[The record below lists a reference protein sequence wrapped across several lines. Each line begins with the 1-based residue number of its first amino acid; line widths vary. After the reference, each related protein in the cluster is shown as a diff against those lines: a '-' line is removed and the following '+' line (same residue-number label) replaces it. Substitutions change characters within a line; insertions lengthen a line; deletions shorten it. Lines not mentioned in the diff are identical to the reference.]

1 MDINNKQFFSEKD
14 KKNNKFSQIK
24 ELFQNNYEIKPFYRL
39 EDGIKE
45 LQTIKFQHCNVILSG
60 RYFQDYIE
68 IMKEEGKNLK
78 CVPNVFVFTSDN
90 FSKALNERKLSE
102 NEKFTRKET
111 LKYVDDYFYNRGGV
125 FSGIKN
131 LSNRLTQ
138 LEKEYNIDINKSNIY
153 NINKDKISE
162 NEIPNKDLEQKIF
175 AFKIDKPESLIIP
188 SLYTNFI
195 SYEMK
200 SKEKIKKFFDFLIK
214 KKYSEFETDFKI
226 NNLIN
231 PLIKL
236 LDIQN
241 FPEEIIIRYLTFIY
255 TLESNFYKEMN
266 EYLKKNENQGDYEA
280 FISLM
285 YRGLYLD
292 VFKKKENYKELTL
305 YKAQLM
311 DKEEFNKIKNLYEK
325 KLKNNNLPEK
335 DKLPSQILCSNGFL
349 SFTYNKDVYHHFLSK
364 NEKLLTV
371 LFVIEKGEDIDFTC
385 QAFIEELSR
394 FKKECE
400 ILFFPFS
407 SFSVEHI
414 DEKYKDYL
422 IKTVKKKDKN
432 NKEIKVYVKE
442 EIEIIKIKLSYLGK
456 YKETIKKAIET
467 INVDNFMVN
476 INNDEFYNK
485 TKKFNTNETIIGNN
499 NLTIEYNLKETI
511 KTTIETEKSLIIN
524 EEYKNKYKKD
534 ILSNIIIIKS
544 EKIVEKNDDNY
555 YAYSDKKNNNF
566 CLIIQNKDLIDK
578 KENNNHLIND
588 EFSNSMI
595 NYIYELKDGRI
606 ILCCFDNQIK
616 IISKN
621 NAYKKLY
628 FEQRLKDHKNLITN
642 IIELNNEKLCS
653 CSFDGTIKLWKKNDS
668 DHYSKE
674 TNLITNTNFIF
685 YSIIEVSKN
694 VIVSLLKNYKNNK
707 KYVLIYSIE
716 NKNENLKNIDEIEL
730 YNKNLINL
738 NNETFAFG
746 GFYKIFVLNLKG
758 DIIKK
763 LDVNYSVIC
772 LYKLNDNSYFI
783 SNNEGKLF
791 LGKDF
796 NSDDSFIQIN
806 YSEKENMINKI
817 FSIEQFKDNTIISRS
832 KEKIYIWK
840 MK

>member
-1 MDINNKQFFSEKD
+1 MPSIFRGIINIWKW
-14 KKNNKFSQIK
+14 
-24 ELFQNNYEIKPFYRL
+24 
-39 EDGIKE
+39 
-45 LQTIKFQHCNVILSG
+45 
-60 RYFQDYIE
+60 
-68 IMKEEGKNLK
+68 MW
-78 CVPNVFVFTSDN
+78 
-90 FSKALNERKLSE
+90 
-102 NEKFTRKET
+102 
-111 LKYVDDYFYNRGGV
+111 
-125 FSGIKN
+125 
-131 LSNRLTQ
+131 
-138 LEKEYNIDINKSNIY
+138 NII
-153 NINKDKISE
+153 
-162 NEIPNKDLEQKIF
+162 
-175 AFKIDKPESLIIP
+175 
-188 SLYTNFI
+188 
-195 SYEMK
+195 
-200 SKEKIKKFFDFLIK
+200 
-214 KKYSEFETDFKI
+214 
-226 NNLIN
+226 
-231 PLIKL
+231 
-236 LDIQN
+236 
-241 FPEEIIIRYLTFIY
+241 
-255 TLESNFYKEMN
+255 
-266 EYLKKNENQGDYEA
+266 
-280 FISLM
+280 
-285 YRGLYLD
+285 
-292 VFKKKENYKELTL
+292 
-305 YKAQLM
+305 
-311 DKEEFNKIKNLYEK
+311 
-325 KLKNNNLPEK
+325 
-335 DKLPSQILCSNGFL
+335 
-349 SFTYNKDVYHHFLSK
+349 
-364 NEKLLTV
+364 
-371 LFVIEKGEDIDFTC
+371 
-385 QAFIEELSR
+385 
-394 FKKECE
+394 
-400 ILFFPFS
+400 FPFS
-407 SFSVEHI
+407 SFTVEHI
-414 DEKYKDYL
+414 DEKYKDY
-422 IKTVKKKDKN
+422 IVKTVIKKDKN
-432 NKEIKVYVKE
+432 NKKIKVKVKE

-499 NLTIEYNLKETI
+499 YLTIENNLKEII
-511 KTTIETEKSLIIN
+511 KTTIETEKSSIIN
-524 EEYKNKYKKD
+524 EEYKNKFKKD

-544 EKIVEKNDDNY
+544 EKLVEKNDDNY

-566 CLIIQNKDLIDK
+566 CLIIQNKDLVDK
-578 KENNNHLIND
+578 KENNNLLIND

-621 NAYKKLY
+621 NVYKKLY
-628 FEQRLKDHKNLITN
+628 FEQKLKDHKNLITN